1 MILANTIKQASQL
14 LRNHNIDSCELDAQI
29 ILSNVMGVSKE
40 FLITND
46 KINVSKKV
54 RQQYFHAIKRRIKRA
69 TNNQTGG
76 KSCIKKQI
84 MSLG

>member
-46 KINVSKKV
+46 KINVYKKSE
-54 RQQYFHAIKRRIKRA
+54 A
-69 TNNQTGG
+69 TIFSRN
-76 KSCIKKQI
+76 
-84 MSLG
+84 

>member
-54 RQQYFHAIKRRIKRA
+54 CRQLS
-69 TNNQTGG
+69 N
-76 KSCIKKQI
+76 
-84 MSLG
+84 